1 MAISVVILSSEK
13 GRNTCT
19 FIASSQ
25 EEADE
30 AANVIDGEPK
40 KKFLG
45 VDTSEAAEYLGRAW
59 QVMDEKWESGKR

>member
-40 KKFLG
+40 KKFIG
-45 VDTSEAAEYLGRAW
+45 VNTPEAAEYLGRAW
-59 QVMDEKWESGKR
+59 QVMGDRWEASNT